1 MFDLEIGKKECGVKY
16 AISKLSFASVSKRV
30 FVRNHPYEN
39 EFRLRI
45 HCGAN
50 QTLRTR
56 FQTEETGK
64 RLICMK
70 NSDIE
75 CSSVD

>member
-1 MFDLEIGKKECGVKY
+1 MY
-16 AISKLSFASVSKRV
+16 AISKLSFDSVSKLV

-45 HCGAN
+45 HFAAN

-56 FQTEETGK
+56 FQAEETRK

-70 NSDIE
+70 NRDIK